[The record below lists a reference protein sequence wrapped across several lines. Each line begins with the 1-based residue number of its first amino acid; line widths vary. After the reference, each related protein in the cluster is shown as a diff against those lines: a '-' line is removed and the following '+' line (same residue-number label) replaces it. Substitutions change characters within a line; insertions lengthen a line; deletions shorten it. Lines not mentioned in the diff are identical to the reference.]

1 LSRLSTHS
9 TQQYGGCKGR
19 IVLNL
24 NQVGLLVRK
33 LHLIPERAVMQVSAF
48 IRVDVHSSTL

>member
-1 LSRLSTHS
+1 LGTHS
-9 TQQYGGCKGR
+9 TQQYGGCKCR

-48 IRVDVHSSTL
+48 IRVDVHSSTR